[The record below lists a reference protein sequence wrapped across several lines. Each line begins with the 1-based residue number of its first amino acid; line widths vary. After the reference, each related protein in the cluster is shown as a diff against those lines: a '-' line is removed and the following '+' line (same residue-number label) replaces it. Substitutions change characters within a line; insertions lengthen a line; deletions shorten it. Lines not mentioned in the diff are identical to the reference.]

1 MAAPSAP
8 RVAQDAVGGDVAD
21 AVGPEARRARGRS
34 TLPALNLCY
43 STAIACSW
51 TSRCNMRR
59 PRRPC
64 SMSVKAAAAAAEGLQ
79 QGHAGGDA
87 HCLPLA
93 SWSGGSKGAFLTA
106 ACRYGLHAMPR

>member
-1 MAAPSAP
+1 VRSCRRRMAAPSAP
-8 RVAQDAVGGDVAD
+8 PVAQDAVGGDVAD
-21 AVGPEARRARGRS
+21 TVGPEARRARGRS
-34 TLPALNLCY
+34 TLLL
-43 STAIACSW
+43 
-51 TSRCNMRR
+51 RCNMRR

-79 QGHAGGDA
+79 QGHAGRDA

-93 SWSGGSKGAFLTA
+93 GWSGGSKGAFLTA